1 MGGSSARKGPACV
14 ADIRFQS
21 IEDGDLADL
30 WYAMAGQALRYPD
43 HFKSFTD
50 ALLNELL
57 ERRGE
62 SVNAWLD
69 DRFRD
74 IHSGA
79 EAVQVDLNVR
89 PEPKPPLDL

>member
-1 MGGSSARKGPACV
+1 M

-21 IEDGDLADL
+21 IEDGDLAPVL

-57 ERRGE
+57 ERRGK
-62 SVNAWLD
+62 NAADAWLE
-69 DRFRD
+69 DRFRE
-74 IHSGA
+74 IHSAA
-79 EAVQVDLNVR
+79 EAVQVDLNIPVLNR
-89 PEPKPPLDL
+89 SRLSNREPGVSKS

>member
-1 MGGSSARKGPACV
+1 M

-57 ERRGE
+57 ERRGKN
-62 SVNAWLD
+62 VNAWLE
-69 DRFRD
+69 DRFRE
-74 IHSGA
+74 IHSAA

-89 PEPKPPLDL
+89 PEPEPPLEP

>member
-1 MGGSSARKGPACV
+1 M

-30 WYAMAGQALRYPD
+30 WYAMDGQALRYPD

-62 SVNAWLD
+62 SVKAWLE

-74 IHSGA
+74 IRSAA

-89 PEPKPPLDL
+89 PEPRPPLEP